1 MQKRKSSLSNYA
13 TWYCSLFAT
22 CVHQLRGQ
30 TTRKPAGFILAAAR
44 SIKFCDPAFFLDN
57 HKDHNFLFYW
67 NFLIDLHPFKVLHS
81 TDRFFVL
88 HLFKDFYFHSTYIF
102 FFLHFLNSFLFSKVC
117 IKMSCDF
124 FIRSVFAFKT
134 LNFEG
139 LLVFI
144 LCIFSLNG
152 NMFLHFGCLLAFL
165 AKFKHNFS
173 RRFSNVSSSS
183 MSNAF
188 WYDLYLKPRIILS
201 TVFCTLS
208 RSSLFSTVIELCN
221 CARPNKSCC
230 GESV

>member
-1 MQKRKSSLSNYA
+1 
-13 TWYCSLFAT
+13 
-22 CVHQLRGQ
+22 
-30 TTRKPAGFILAAAR
+30 
-44 SIKFCDPAFFLDN
+44 
-57 HKDHNFLFYW
+57 
-67 NFLIDLHPFKVLHS
+67 
-81 TDRFFVL
+81 
-88 HLFKDFYFHSTYIF
+88 
-102 FFLHFLNSFLFSKVC
+102 
-117 IKMSCDF
+117 MSGDF

-230 GESV
+230 GGECLGSDICFRCNGRQKTDFDIFSRPTVSHTWVLALNSTTFNFNC